1 MISLCAAALA
11 ADLEGHELANEF
23 GRALTDGWR
32 AFHAWAT
39 PEDLARW
46 TPEATGIA
54 SLVTSNDTG
63 ADALAHFETFLASQ
77 GLTLDNEEGL

>member
-1 MISLCAAALA
+1 MISLCAAARA
-11 ADLEGHELANEF
+11 ADLSGHDLANEF
-23 GRALTDGWR
+23 GRTLTKDGEAWR

-54 SLVTSNDTG
+54 SLLTSDGTG
-63 ADALAHFETFLASQ
+63 ADALAHFETFLASL
-77 GLTLDNEEGL
+77 GLTDE

>member
-1 MISLCAAALA
+1 MISLCAAARA
-11 ADLEGHELANEF
+11 EDLEGHDLANEF
-23 GRALTDGWR
+23 GRTLAKDGQSWR

-46 TPEATGIA
+46 TPEETGIA
-54 SLVTSNDTG
+54 SLVTSDDTG

-77 GLTLDNEEGL
+77 GLTDE